1 MIDDK
6 ELYAKYEIVKNMALS
21 NGISSSSIHYE
32 DIDTE
37 SLHLVIECNNCLTL
51 MFYYDCEW
59 IIEYYYEG
67 GSTHNHAPDCLE
79 GYEYINLLLRGDIYI
94 LIDRRPHDE
103 IGSREFRFV
112 NYDELD
118 QLRQRLNDTN
128 RVKLFSAREIII
140 DS

>member
-6 ELYAKYEIVKNMALS
+6 ELYTKYEIVKNMALS

-51 MFYYDCEW
+51 MFYYDSEW
-59 IIEYYYEG
+59 IIEYHYEG
-67 GSTHNHAPDCLE
+67 GSNHNHAQDCLK
-79 GYEYINLLLRGDIYI
+79 GYEYINLLLRGDVYI
-94 LIDRRPHDE
+94 LIDRSSHEE
-103 IGSREFRFV
+103 IGSGEFRFV
-112 NYDELD
+112 NYDELN
-118 QLRQRLNDTN
+118 QLRLKLNDTN
-128 RVKLFSAREIII
+128 GVKLFSSKEIII